1 MQRLKSLY
9 MNTLHR
15 TQNFRSNFGYA
26 TEWECIVENI
36 VASAA
41 LYYITLHSTI
51 TGWFRLTQPRGSG
64 LEFRI
69 DANSLKIHTRSQN
82 WVNKVPEYKNVLSK
96 ICNVEI
102 GSIRCKGDLFWAD
115 AWTVLCICKKKK
127 HPHHHHHRLNYTEIL
142 HVIQK
147 TIMAM
152 LPLVYLQRWYFSL
165 IIGDLTDVKAWLL
178 NWTLKFPIFQRF

>member
-1 MQRLKSLY
+1 

-127 HPHHHHHRLNYTEIL
+127 TSTSSSSSAKLYWNITRYTKDYYGY
-142 HVIQK
+142 V
-147 TIMAM
+147 T
-152 LPLVYLQRWYFSL
+152 VSL
-165 IIGDLTDVKAWLL
+165 FT
-178 NWTLKFPIFQRF
+178 TLIF